1 MCMSVCVCACVR
13 ARAVGDFGDLHH
25 LIQEHPSSETT
36 MWANKHKPQIPL
48 AVIGTQLVLGPRNGT
63 RGRGPLRN
71 FYFAYPNQW
80 ASAKKQNTKCF
91 MGLTGPCVCNGC
103 LSLQKVTLSL
113 TVLSH
118 SGGSFWVSLP
128 PSCSLPGPEIA

>member
-63 RGRGPLRN
+63 RTT
-71 FYFAYPNQW
+71 
-80 ASAKKQNTKCF
+80 KKNKQ
-91 MGLTGPCVCNGC
+91 MGLHQTKK
-103 LSLQKVTLSL
+103 LW
-113 TVLSH
+113 H
-118 SGGSFWVSLP
+118 SEGNY
-128 PSCSLPGPEIA
+128 EEN